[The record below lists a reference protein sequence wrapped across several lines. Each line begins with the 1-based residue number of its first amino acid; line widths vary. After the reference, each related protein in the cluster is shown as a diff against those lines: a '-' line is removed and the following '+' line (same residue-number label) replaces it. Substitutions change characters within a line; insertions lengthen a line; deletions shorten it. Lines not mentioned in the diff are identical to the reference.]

1 MFAFIRISIFLY
13 VHVIYVVLVNARYW
27 RSILWVSSWLGAQR
41 ILEGAGSKQRRFFAS
56 SKVEFWLTKPYPVLL
71 VIDVANPH
79 AACRTVCPKKCP
91 PRGRR
96 AWATPRVE
104 SKNCTPWPATCAG
117 KKVRAEGA
125 PILGDMSKVHGR
137 QHRMATPG
145 LCLFSSPAKFPR
157 RIDNDPP
164 PPEITFGTHWDRS
177 GPQLWFP
184 HARGNSTPHLDGL
197 PPGHVF
203 FCIYLYVI
211 MLFFESFLSHGPP
224 H

>member
-1 MFAFIRISIFLY
+1 MHAIGEAFYGCLHGWGPKEFWKEQGPNSGAFLLPAKWSFGSPSLTPCCWSSMSPTPMRLAAPF
-13 VHVIYVVLVNARYW
+13 VPKNVRRGVAGRGRHLGWSRRTAPRDLRPVQER
-27 RSILWVSSWLGAQR
+27 RSELRERQSWEICPRSTAGSTGWQHRVCVSSPLPQNSP
-41 ILEGAGSKQRRFFAS
+41 E
-56 SKVEFWLTKPYPVLL
+56 ELT
-71 VIDVANPH
+71 
-79 AACRTVCPKKCP
+79 T
-91 PRGRR
+91 
-96 AWATPRVE
+96 T
-104 SKNCTPWPATCAG
+104 
-117 KKVRAEGA
+117 
-125 PILGDMSKVHGR
+125 
-137 QHRMATPG
+137 
-145 LCLFSSPAKFPR
+145 
-157 RIDNDPP
+157 P